1 MSSAA
6 AAAAEVE
13 AAAGGGGRRSRRR
26 SGWSWSTRR
35 SSSSTSWPGSRA
47 PDLLV
52 PIRRSFDALPA
63 RYYHP
68 HHHYHHAARECYLPL
83 ALLMCSY
90 VSHLFYK
97 IIDIYIP
104 VSDLIYTKV
113 SFGDSHVVDYYS
125 YYGKKLDPEP
135 GRCRRTDG
143 KKWRCSKD
151 AYPGSKYCERHMHR
165 GRNRSRKPVESQTT
179 ASSQSQSASSSTV
192 TGGDGAGGS
201 SGGSFRTSPLP
212 SLTASNS
219 PQVSYLGR
227 ASSSRLQMDS
237 TPYGI
242 KYISGAKTEVG
253 EHSFFSEASGST
265 RGLRMDSSV
274 NNSWRLMPSSHD
286 ASSVPLMETRENSIL
301 ESTSS
306 PFITQCTSTHC
317 HYSSS
322 SSTLFLEAIAG
333 IWKCDWFMASLE

>member
-1 MSSAA
+1 
-6 AAAAEVE
+6 
-13 AAAGGGGRRSRRR
+13 
-26 SGWSWSTRR
+26 
-35 SSSSTSWPGSRA
+35 
-47 PDLLV
+47 
-52 PIRRSFDALPA
+52 
-63 RYYHP
+63 
-68 HHHYHHAARECYLPL
+68 
-83 ALLMCSY
+83 
-90 VSHLFYK
+90 
-97 IIDIYIP
+97 
-104 VSDLIYTKV
+104 
-113 SFGDSHVVDYYS
+113 
-125 YYGKKLDPEP
+125 
-135 GRCRRTDG
+135 
-143 KKWRCSKD
+143 
-151 AYPGSKYCERHMHR
+151 MHR

-286 ASSVPLMETRENSIL
+286 ASSFPLMETRENSIL
-301 ESTSS
+301 DSTSS
-306 PFITQCTSTHC
+306 PLHHPMHINSLSLQQQQQYSFLGSGFSSANPVVKPENQPLRPFFDEWPRTKDSWSDIEDERSNRTSLSTTQLSISIPMVSSAFSTTS
-317 HYSSS
+317 SRSPN
-322 SSTLFLEAIAG
+322 
-333 IWKCDWFMASLE
+333 DD